1 MLFLSHGYVD
11 KLKKQCRSFLL
22 SIAGRPLFFL
32 SSIVVLM
39 TRKRRTLPSC
49 KTLLV
54 IRLDNL
60 GDYCLFRN
68 FLQPLR
74 ETYADYEITLVCN
87 AAYYEIVQAC
97 DAAYLDH
104 IIPVDISRWHSYI
117 HGFFYHLKILYQ
129 LSCKSYTTIFIPLRR
144 RSIWADDYLARFLP
158 ASHKICAQ
166 EVHLPHDPYNMFND
180 PTFYTTMIDT
190 SFAPLFEFDRNK
202 YVFSQ
207 LLGKPLTEITY
218 HLDLSSLPKD
228 FSLPCPEKYGVFVLG
243 ASSPRRKWA
252 LTSWIQLAQKI
263 DPSFKVVLCGT
274 AGEVLEGAKIER
286 SCPRVLNLVRKTSLL
301 ELVHVLSRASFI
313 VSTESGVPHLAMALG
328 LGPVFVISNGNG
340 LGYFVP
346 YPQHLTNTDYHV
358 IYHPEIEALL
368 QTPHG
373 FGRCMEA
380 YKDNRLDLRISH
392 PEFAKRVAEKMF
404 PDFVKDI

>member
-1 MLFLSHGYVD
+1 MLFLSHDHVD

-22 SIAGRPLFFL
+22 SIAGYPLFFL
-32 SSIVVLM
+32 SFLVVKM
-39 TRKRRTLPSC
+39 ARKHRATPSC

-74 ETYADYEITLVCN
+74 ETYTDYEITFVCN

-104 IIPVDISRWHSYI
+104 IIPIDISRWHSYI
-117 HGFFYHLKILYQ
+117 YGFFYHLKILYQ
-129 LSCKSYTTIFIPLRR
+129 LSCKSYTTILVPLRR

-180 PTFYTTMIDT
+180 PAFYTTMIDT
-190 SFAPLFEFDRNK
+190 SYAPLFEFDRNK

-207 LLGKPLTEITY
+207 LLGKPLTEVTY
-218 HLDLSSLPKD
+218 HLDLPSLPKD
-228 FSLPCPEKYGVFVLG
+228 FSLRPEKYGVFILG

-252 LTSWIQLAQKI
+252 LASWIQLAQKI
-263 DPSFKVVLCGT
+263 DPSFKIVLCGT
-274 AGEVLEGAKIER
+274 AGEILEGAKIEQ
-286 SCPRVLNLVRKTSLL
+286 SCLHVLNLVHKTSLL
-301 ELVHVLSRASFI
+301 ELIHVLSQAAFI

-328 LGPVFVISNGNG
+328 LGPIFVISNGNS
-340 LGYFVP
+340 LGHFVP
-346 YPQHLTNTDYHV
+346 YPQHLTNTGYHV

-380 YKDNRLDLRISH
+380 YKDNRLDLRTYH
-392 PEFAKRVAEKMF
+392 PEFAKRVAEKMS
-404 PDFVKDI
+404 PDFIQDI

>member
-1 MLFLSHGYVD
+1 MPFLSYDYVD
-11 KLKKQCRSFLL
+11 KLKKRCRSFLL
-22 SIAGRPLFFL
+22 LIAGYPLFFL
-32 SSIVVLM
+32 SFLVVKM
-39 TRKRRTLPSC
+39 ARKRRATPSC

-74 ETYADYEITLVCN
+74 EAYAGYEITFVCN

-104 IIPVDISRWHSYI
+104 IIPIDMSRWHSYI

-129 LSCKSYTTIFIPLRR
+129 LSCKSYTTILVPLRR

-158 ASHKICAQ
+158 ASYKICAQ
-166 EVHLPHDPYNMFND
+166 EVHLPHDPYNMFNN
-180 PTFYTTMIDT
+180 PAFYTTMIDT

-207 LLGKPLTEITY
+207 LLGKSLTEVTY
-218 HLDLSSLPKD
+218 HLNLPSLPKD
-228 FSLPCPEKYGVFVLG
+228 FSLPCPEKYGVFILG

-252 LTSWIQLAQKI
+252 LASWIQLAQKI
-263 DPSFKVVLCGT
+263 DPSFKIVLCGT
-274 AGEVLEGAKIER
+274 AGEVLEGAKIEQ
-286 SCPRVLNLVRKTSLL
+286 SCLHVLNLVHKTSLL
-301 ELVHVLSRASFI
+301 ELIHVLSRAAFI

-328 LGPVFVISNGNG
+328 LGPIFVVSNGNS
-340 LGYFVP
+340 LGHFVP
-346 YPQHLTNTDYHV
+346 YPQHLTNTGYHV

-380 YKDNRLDLRISH
+380 YKDNRLDLRTYH
-392 PEFAKRVAEKMF
+392 PEFAKRVAEKMS
-404 PDFVKDI
+404 PDFVQDI